1 MDWVCQR
8 DFTDAALRAHG
19 CGLATAENMLIKNSA
34 GTWRPQGKGGTTS
47 ARVRLDRSGAT
58 MAEFRARGI
67 TASELFASMDAV
79 KASDVRM
86 ELPVQRHRGTRV
98 RDMLAKMVEAKGSL
112 AVAVSYRVVQQA
124 GKGYGT
130 YQGFHWVLVVG
141 VVGDDVV
148 VVDPLRRQTIKWPVS
163 LLVEAAERFGAKPW
177 GDGRGEGVLGW
188 PWLTWKD
195 GYATAKGQRD
205 SARKQRD
212 VAVAA
217 LAASEAALAECRA
230 QSPGDAALAKARAD
244 GIRDAA
250 AAAAAT
256 K

>member
-8 DFTDAALRAHG
+8 DFTDAVLRAHG
-19 CGLATAENMLIKNSA
+19 CGLAVALSMLVKNSA
-34 GTWRPQGKGGTTS
+34 GTWEPSTKDATS
-47 ARVRLDRSGAT
+47 AARFRLGASGAT
-58 MAEFRARGI
+58 MAQFKARGL
-67 TASELFASMDAV
+67 TAAELFASMDAV
-79 KASDVRM
+79 RASDIRM
-86 ELPVQRHRGTRV
+86 DLPVQRHRGTKV
-98 RDMLAKMVEAKGSL
+98 RDMLARMVEVRGSL
-112 AVAVSYRVVQQA
+112 AIAVAYAVVQDA

-130 YQGFHWVLVVG
+130 YRGYHWVLVIG

-163 LLVEAAERFGAKPW
+163 LLVRAAERFGSKPW

-188 PWLTWKD
+188 PWVTWRD
-195 GYATAKGQRD
+195 GHATVKAQRD
-205 SARKQRD
+205 AARKQRD

-217 LAASEAALAECRA
+217 LATSEAALEECRA

-250 AAAAAT
+250 ASAAAT

>member
-8 DFTDAALRAHG
+8 DFTDAVLRAHG
-19 CGLATAENMLIKNSA
+19 CGLAVALSMLVKNSA
-34 GTWRPQGKGGTTS
+34 GTWKPATKDATS
-47 ARVRLDRSGAT
+47 AAKVRLDRSGAT
-58 MAEFRARGI
+58 MAEFKARGL
-67 TASELFASMDAV
+67 TAAELFASLDAV

-86 ELPVQRHRGTRV
+86 ELPVQRHRGTKV
-98 RDMLAKMVEAKGSL
+98 RDMLAKMVEVKGSL
-112 AVAVSYRVVQQA
+112 AVAVYYRVVQEA

-148 VVDPLRRQTIKWPVS
+148 VVDPLRRTTIKWPVS
-163 LLVEAAERFGAKPW
+163 LLVKAAERFGSKPW

-188 PWLTWKD
+188 PWVSWKD
-195 GYATAKGQRD
+195 GHATVKAQRD
-205 SARKQRD
+205 AARRQRD

-250 AAAAAT
+250 ANAAAT
-256 K
+256 R